1 MQKILTNQDQISKM
15 DPHLKITTT
24 KYSNFKH
31 LLPFLKPHKNSIYIA
46 LLFLTV
52 TALVILSFGRVI
64 KYLIDFGFVEKS
76 LDSLAL
82 SLLCFIIGVLVMAIC
97 GYFRSSIINI
107 VAEKIINDIRCNIY
121 HHIIRISIDFFENN
135 KIGDISSRIIAD
147 TSLIYNI
154 ATSNLSFLLRN
165 VILFLGC
172 IFCLF
177 LTNWKLSLLM
187 LLLIPIAIMPIVF
200 LGKKIKKLSLIAQ
213 SSLGEVGSHIEET
226 LNNIKTVQSYSC
238 EDREFRRFN
247 FYIRR
252 NLLISIKKNRL
263 KALMIAIVIFNA
275 FSLVALL
282 MWFGGNSVLKGSL
295 TSGELSSFIFYAIIA
310 STSLASLSQISGQ
323 LQTASA
329 VLDRVFSLLEIES
342 SISEKST
349 SLSLEVNNNNPPE
362 IIFTNVDFGY
372 EDNNKILNNF
382 NLSIKS
388 GQKVAIV
395 GLSGSGKSTILKLLV
410 RFYSPTNGVVSLNNI
425 DISQLS
431 LKELRNIFAY
441 VGQDDFIFSG
451 TIFKNIAYFDEKITK
466 KEVNQIIAKNQ
477 AFDFIKKL
485 PKGIDS
491 IVGEKGVK
499 LSGGEKQRIAI
510 ARAILKNSP
519 ILLFD
524 EATSALDNDNEKN
537 ITSLIKEIAQD
548 KTAIII
554 AHKLS
559 TIIDADNI
567 YFLENGVVAESGT
580 HQELMKMNGS
590 YARIYKNQ

>member
-1 MQKILTNQDQISKM
+1 MN
-15 DPHLKITTT
+15 
-24 KYSNFKH
+24 
-31 LLPFLKPHKNSIYIA
+31 
-46 LLFLTV
+46 
-52 TALVILSFGRVI
+52 
-64 KYLIDFGFVEKS
+64 
-76 LDSLAL
+76 
-82 SLLCFIIGVLVMAIC
+82 
-97 GYFRSSIINI
+97 
-107 VAEKIINDIRCNIY
+107 
-121 HHIIRISIDFFENN
+121 
-135 KIGDISSRIIAD
+135 
-147 TSLIYNI
+147 
-154 ATSNLSFLLRN
+154 
-165 VILFLGC
+165 
-172 IFCLF
+172 
-177 LTNWKLSLLM
+177 
-187 LLLIPIAIMPIVF
+187 
-200 LGKKIKKLSLIAQ
+200 
-213 SSLGEVGSHIEET
+213 
-226 LNNIKTVQSYSC
+226 
-238 EDREFRRFN
+238 
-247 FYIRR
+247 
-252 NLLISIKKNRL
+252 
-263 KALMIAIVIFNA
+263 
-275 FSLVALL
+275 
-282 MWFGGNSVLKGSL
+282 
-295 TSGELSSFIFYAIIA
+295 
-310 STSLASLSQISGQ
+310 
-323 LQTASA
+323 
-329 VLDRVFSLLEIES
+329 RVFSLLEIES
-342 SISEKST
+342 SILEKST
-349 SLSLEVNNNNPPE
+349 LLSLRVNENNPPE
-362 IIFTNVDFGY
+362 IRFNSVSFGY
-372 EDNNKILNNF
+372 EDNNKILDNF

-395 GLSGSGKSTILKLLV
+395 GLSGSGKSTILKLLI
-410 RFYSPTNGVVSLNNI
+410 RFYSPTNGAVSLNNI

-466 KEVNQIIAKNQ
+466 KEVNQIIAKNH

-559 TIIDADNI
+559 TIIEADNI
-567 YFLENGVVAESGT
+567 YFLENGAVAESGT